1 MLLFFVSN
9 VRVTMR
15 FPSKNPRVAFGL
27 PYLLIELFYVGMP
40 VVRMGVRT
48 VTRLTKILGC
58 IPNFLT
64 HGAPVK
70 ALLSQRILLNLSG
83 ILRIRKPEA
92 RV

>member
-1 MLLFFVSN
+1 
-9 VRVTMR
+9 MR
-15 FPSKNPRVAFGL
+15 FPAKNPRVAFGL

-64 HGAPVK
+64 HGAPLK

>member
-1 MLLFFVSN
+1 
-9 VRVTMR
+9 MR
-15 FPSKNPRVAFGL
+15 FPAKYPLVAFGL

-48 VTRLTKILGC
+48 VTRLTKILVC
-58 IPNFLT
+58 IPNFVT
-64 HGAPVK
+64 HGAPLK
-70 ALLSQRILLNLSG
+70 ALLSQHILLNLSG